1 MLTRKGYVA
10 AYMEVKE
17 FRREKRKHNVGTW
30 YDNEGIT
37 WKIEW
42 VDAMIDSMTFE
53 QLNDLEIELKE
64 KRNARWRQNKIASQN
79 R

>member
-1 MLTRKGYVA
+1 MMTRKGYVA
-10 AYMEVKE
+10 AYMEVNE

-30 YDNEGIT
+30 YDKEGIT

-42 VDAMIDSMTFE
+42 VDAMINSMTFE
-53 QLNDLEIELKE
+53 QLNELEIEVKE